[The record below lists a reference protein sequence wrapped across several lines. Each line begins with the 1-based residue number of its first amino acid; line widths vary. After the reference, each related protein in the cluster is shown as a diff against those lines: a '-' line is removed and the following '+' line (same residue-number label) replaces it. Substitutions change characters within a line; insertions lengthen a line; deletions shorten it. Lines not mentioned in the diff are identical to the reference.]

1 MLTLSHTPE
10 SERDRLPERLTMS
23 VLDWRLE
30 QAQAQMGQLRQI
42 FVGSNRKDSDVNQTA
57 VYNEQFQNLRLSIQQ
72 LNKAKDGMTSGGRR
86 RAEVGNGR

>member
-1 MLTLSHTPE
+1 
-10 SERDRLPERLTMS
+10 MS